1 MADASPESSGPP
13 GPCHNSPVPRRTSAA
28 ARLRHVALAALA
40 LVLVQAGLGMIANL
54 YVTVP
59 DHHPGA
65 RPANY
70 LTGSWHSVAWAIGHG
85 APALAIHAAL
95 GLALA
100 VLVVGVAARTFV
112 IASRPVRA
120 WSVLAALFVVGA
132 GFNGASF
139 LDFGNNISSLIM
151 ALLAFGAV
159 ACYAVV
165 LYLLGQAVSPAR

>member
-1 MADASPESSGPP
+1 M
-13 GPCHNSPVPRRTSAA
+13 
-28 ARLRHVALAALA
+28 
-40 LVLVQAGLGMIANL
+40 LVLVQAAIGMAANL

-59 DHHPGA
+59 ARHPGA

-70 LTGSWHSVAWAIGHG
+70 LTGSFHSVAWAIAHG
-85 APALAIHAAL
+85 PLALAIHAAL

-100 VLVVGVAARTFV
+100 VLVIGVAARAFV
-112 IASRPVRA
+112 IASWPVRA
-120 WSVLAALFVVGA
+120 WSILAALFVVGA

-139 LDFGNNISSLIM
+139 LDFNNNISSLIM